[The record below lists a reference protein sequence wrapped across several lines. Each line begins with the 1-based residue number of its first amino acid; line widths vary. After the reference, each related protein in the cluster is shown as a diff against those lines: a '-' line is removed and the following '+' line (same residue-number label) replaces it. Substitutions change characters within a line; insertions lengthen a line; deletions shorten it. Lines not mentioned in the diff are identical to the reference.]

1 MSHRL
6 EGKVAIVTGA
16 SRGIGRAIALKL
28 ADEGAHVACIATSQ
42 ANAEKTAGQLSVSGR
57 AYGCDISNY
66 SDFEEVY
73 KQIEAD
79 LGTPLILVNNAGI
92 TKDAL
97 ILRMSEQDFMS
108 VIEVNLKGCFHTIK
122 IASRQMMKS
131 RWGRIINISS
141 IVGLHGA
148 PGQVNYAASKAGII
162 GMTLATAK
170 ELGSRGITCN
180 AVAPGFIETDMT
192 SDLPVEMREQVLKSA
207 PLGRLGT
214 PEDIANVVAF
224 MASEDAGY
232 MTGQTLTVEGGL
244 TI

>member
-224 MASEDAGY
+224 LASEDAGY
-232 MTGQTLTVEGGL
+232 MTGQTLTVDGGL